1 MNYANIKEKWEFASC
16 NELCQYE
23 RKIRNWKFQ
32 WTMQILKKWE
42 FASFNELCQYER
54 KMRICKL
61 QWTMP
66 IWKKDENLQVS
77 MNYANIKE
85 KWIFRRNTVFMILPI
100 TKPK

>member
-1 MNYANIKEKWEFASC
+1 
-16 NELCQYE
+16 
-23 RKIRNWKFQ
+23 
-32 WTMQILKKWE
+32 
-42 FASFNELCQYER
+42 
-54 KMRICKL
+54 MRICKL

-85 KWIFRRNTVFMILPI
+85 KWNLQLGTNFANIKEKWIFRRNTVYMILPI